1 MEMKT
6 GTTISTVGHVA
17 LLAWGLLSFGVKPLD
32 AVQVESMPVDIIT
45 SKDFSQI
52 TSGIKTAPK
61 AEEPKPLVEKQAP
74 EVKTIEN
81 DKAPISEKQEIKS
94 ASAEPSP
101 PPAPETPPKP
111 AEAKKEPPP
120 PDQIAEALKAEAKKE
135 PPKPKPR
142 PTPPKK
148 PPQPKLDLSKIENKL
163 ALLDKRE
170 QRRNAATGETLNTT
184 ASLGSST
191 GRSQLLTLS
200 YVNALISRMESCW
213 QSDGGSLRDEVRS
226 IPMTISFNPDGTLAG
241 PPQIDAP
248 PRNAREQALAEGVV
262 RAVVGCQ
269 PYSML
274 PRSQF
279 EEWKRLQFSFC
290 PIPRAEGSCVS

>member
-1 MEMKT
+1 MRTT
-6 GTTISTVGHVA
+6 GTTISAVGHVA
-17 LLAWGLLSFGVKPLD
+17 LLAWGLISFSARPYD
-32 AVQVESMPVDIIT
+32 SVQVESMPVDIIT

-52 TSGIKTAPK
+52 TSGIKTAPRS
-61 AEEPKPLVEKQAP
+61 ETPKPLVEKTGD
-74 EVKTIEN
+74 VKPVEN
-81 DKAPISEKQEIKS
+81 DQAKISDKQEIKS

-101 PPAPETPPKP
+101 PPPPEAAPKP
-111 AEAKKEPPP
+111 AEAKKNEKP

-135 PPKPKPR
+135 PPKPKPE
-142 PTPPKK
+142 PPKK
-148 PPQPKLDLSKIENKL
+148 PPQPKLDMSKIENKL

-191 GRSQLLTLS
+191 GRSQLLSMS
-200 YVNALISRMESCW
+200 YVNALINKMESCW

-226 IPMTISFNPDGTLAG
+226 IFMTISFNPDGTLAG
-241 PPQIDAP
+241 PPQIDIP

-274 PRSQF
+274 PRAQF
-279 EEWKRLQFSFC
+279 DDWKRLEFKFC

>member
-1 MEMKT
+1 MQF
-6 GTTISTVGHVA
+6 GTTISSLGHVA
-17 LLAWGLLSFGVKPLD
+17 LLAWGLISFGPKAFD

-52 TSGIKTAPK
+52 TSGVKTAPQT
-61 AEEPKPLVEKQAP
+61 ETPKPLVEKVA
-74 EVKTIEN
+74 EVKPVEN
-81 DKAPISEKQEIKS
+81 DKAKISDKQEIKS
-94 ASAEPSP
+94 ASAEPTP
-101 PPAPETPPKP
+101 PPLPEAAPKP
-111 AEAKKEPPP
+111 ADAKKNEKP

-135 PPKPKPR
+135 PPKPKPE
-142 PTPPKK
+142 PPKK
-148 PPQPKLDLSKIENKL
+148 PPQPKLDMSKIENKL

-170 QRRNAATGETLNTT
+170 QRRNAATGETLNST
-184 ASLGSST
+184 ASLGSAT
-191 GRSQLLTLS
+191 GRSQILSMS
-200 YVNALISRMESCW
+200 YVNALISKMESCW

-226 IPMTISFNPDGTLAG
+226 IFMTISFNPDGTLAG
-241 PPQIDAP
+241 PPQIDIP

-279 EEWKRLQFSFC
+279 DEWKRLEFKFC

>member
-1 MEMKT
+1 MQMKA
-6 GTTISTVGHVA
+6 GTTISAVGHVA
-17 LLAWGLLSFGVKPLD
+17 LLAWGLLSFGVRPLD

-52 TSGIKTAPK
+52 TSGVKTAPR
-61 AEEPKPLVEKQAP
+61 AETPKPLVEKTGD
-74 EVKTIEN
+74 VKPVED
-81 DKAPISEKQEIKS
+81 DKAKISEKQEIKS
-94 ASAEPSP
+94 ASAEPTP
-101 PPAPETPPKP
+101 PPPPEDAPKP
-111 AEAKKEPPP
+111 ADAKKDEKP

-135 PPKPKPR
+135 PPKPKPK
-142 PTPPKK
+142 PLPPKK
-148 PPQPKLDLSKIENKL
+148 PPQPKLDMSKIENKL

-170 QRRNAATGETLNTT
+170 QRRNAATGDTLNST

-191 GRSQLLTLS
+191 GRSQLLSMS
-200 YVNALISRMESCW
+200 YVNALISKMESCW
-213 QSDGGSLRDEVRS
+213 QSDGGSLREEVRS
-226 IPMTISFNPDGTLAG
+226 IFMTISFNPDGTLAG
-241 PPQIDAP
+241 PPQIDIP

-274 PRSQF
+274 PRAQF
-279 EEWKRLQFSFC
+279 EDWKRLEFKFC